1 MSDAH
6 RIHALDLPVPA
17 PSQLDED
24 VRTAFETIEREHG
37 LLPNV
42 LKAYSFDQEKL
53 RPFMQM
59 YNNLMLAES
68 PLTRLE
74 REMIAVVVSSLN
86 RCVYCLTTHGAAVRN
101 LSGNPVLG
109 ELLAM
114 NYHAAGL
121 EQRHR
126 AMLDFAVKVTESSH
140 TIGDADRDPLV
151 EVGFDQRAIWD
162 ITAVAA
168 FFNMT
173 NRMSSA
179 LDFVPNVEYHFRDRS
194 APA

>member
-1 MSDAH
+1 MSDTR
-6 RIHALDLPVPA
+6 RIHALNLPVPA

-24 VRTAFETIEREHG
+24 VRAAFETIEREHG

-68 PLTRLE
+68 PLTPLE
-74 REMIAVVVSSLN
+74 REMIAVVVSSIN
-86 RCVYCLTTHGAAVRN
+86 RCVYCLTTHGAAVRH

-114 NYHAAGL
+114 NYRTAGL
-121 EQRHR
+121 EQRQR

-140 TIGDADRDPLV
+140 TIGDADRDKLI
-151 EVGFDQRAIWD
+151 ESGFDERAIWD

>member
-1 MSDAH
+1 MSDTR
-6 RIHALDLPVPA
+6 RIHALNLPVPA

-24 VRTAFETIEREHG
+24 VRAAFETIEREHG

-68 PLTRLE
+68 PLTPLE
-74 REMIAVVVSSLN
+74 REMIAVVVSSIN
-86 RCVYCLTTHGAAVRN
+86 RCVYCLTTHGAAVRH

-114 NYHAAGL
+114 NYRTAGL
-121 EQRHR
+121 EQRQR

-140 TIGDADRDPLV
+140 TIGDADRDKLI
-151 EVGFDQRAIWD
+151 ESGFDERAVWD